1 MRELTNLLG
10 ASVLWG
16 EVNSHICM
24 TPPVNNIAFEASLVY
39 GSSYNVWVCN
49 AWLNEGVDMDN
60 NLWLRCSSEDELR
73 HSSLFLNL
81 HSHLIFK
88 LATWSHSSLRYSS
101 NQIRSWSYLSLTWPT
116 PAVYSQAA
124 SASFLWQRSRIHPP
138 GGGQLLAYALDPR
151 PTHLPKTHP
160 SERAYSLTVRSVFL
174 LNGSPPTP
182 LIEA

>member
-24 TPPVNNIAFEASLVY
+24 TPPVNNSVFEASLVY

-49 AWLNEGVDMDN
+49 ARLNEGVDMDN

-124 SASFLWQRSRIHPP
+124 SASFLWQRSRIHPLGEASSSLMLWIP
-138 GGGQLLAYALDPR
+138 GLLTYPR
-151 PTHLPKTHP
+151 PIPLQEPTLWLCSQYFYWTGHP
-160 SERAYSLTVRSVFL
+160 QLH
-174 LNGSPPTP
+174 
-182 LIEA
+182 